1 MDISNKQ
8 KEYQELRKV
17 AVNFNKKYYAVLEY
31 MCDYIRKNKL
41 YHTIYAYDSPIPR
54 LIAFLDKNLDDPYR
68 SDSINARLEKLH
80 RFIEN
85 NEAVVKFTFQ
95 IPRKRRQICKTL
107 QDTFGLSII
116 QPEYYYRSEKSLVI
130 SKEAFNNLY
139 TLLKLEGKI

>member
-1 MDISNKQ
+1 MDIDNKQ

-17 AVNFNKKYYAVLEY
+17 VVNFNKKYYEVLDY
-31 MCDYIRKNKL
+31 MCDYVRKNKP
-41 YHTIYAYDSPIPR
+41 YHTIYAYCHPIPR
-54 LIAFLDKNLDDPYR
+54 LIAFLDKNLDDPYK
-68 SDSINARLEKLH
+68 SNYVNARLEKLH
-80 RFIEN
+80 RFVEN

-95 IPRKRRQICKTL
+95 IPRERRQICKIL

-116 QPEYYYRSEKSLVI
+116 HPEYYYKSEKSLVI

>member
-17 AVNFNKKYYAVLEY
+17 VVNFNKKYYEVLDY
-31 MCDYIRKNKL
+31 MCDYVRKNKL
-41 YHTIYAYDSPIPR
+41 YHTIYACYYPIPR
-54 LIAFLDKNLDDPYR
+54 LIAFLDKNLDDPYK
-68 SDSINARLEKLH
+68 SNYVNARLEKLH
-80 RFIEN
+80 RFVEN

-95 IPRKRRQICKTL
+95 IPRKRRQICKIL

-116 QPEYYYRSEKSLVI
+116 HPEYYYKSEKSLVI

>member
-1 MDISNKQ
+1 MNIDNKQ
-8 KEYQELRKV
+8 KEYKELRV
-17 AVNFNKKYYAVLEY
+17 AAVNFNKKYYAVLEY
-31 MCDYIRKNKL
+31 MCDYVRRNKL
-41 YHTIYAYDSPIPR
+41 YRTIYAYDSPIPR

-80 RFIEN
+80 KFVEN
-85 NEAVVKFTFQ
+85 NEAIVKFTFQ

-107 QDTFGLSII
+107 QDAFGLSII
-116 QPEYYYRSEKSLVI
+116 QPEYYYKSEKSLVI

>member
-1 MDISNKQ
+1 MDIGNKQ
-8 KEYQELRKV
+8 KEYRELRKV

-31 MCDYIRKNKL
+31 MCDYVRKNKL
-41 YHTIYAYDSPIPR
+41 YRTIYAYDSLIPR
-54 LIAFLDKNLDDPYR
+54 LIAFLDNNLDDPYK
-68 SDSINARLEKLH
+68 SNCVNARLEKLH
-80 RFIEN
+80 RFFEN

-116 QPEYYYRSEKSLVI
+116 QPEYYYKSEKSLVT

>member
-17 AVNFNKKYYAVLEY
+17 VVNFNKKYYEVLDY
-31 MCDYIRKNKL
+31 MCDYVRKNKL
-41 YHTIYAYDSPIPR
+41 YHTIYACYYPIPR
-54 LIAFLDKNLDDPYR
+54 LIAFLDNNLDDPYK
-68 SDSINARLEKLH
+68 SDNINARLEKLH
-80 RFIEN
+80 RFVEN

-95 IPRKRRQICKTL
+95 IPRKRRQICKIL

-116 QPEYYYRSEKSLVI
+116 HPEYYYKSEKSLVI

>member
-17 AVNFNKKYYAVLEY
+17 VVNFNKKYYEVLDY
-31 MCDYIRKNKL
+31 MCDYVRKNKL
-41 YHTIYAYDSPIPR
+41 YHTIYACYYPIPR
-54 LIAFLDKNLDDPYR
+54 LIAFLDKNLDDPYK
-68 SDSINARLEKLH
+68 SNCVNAKLEKLH
-80 RFIEN
+80 KFVEN
-85 NEAVVKFTFQ
+85 NEAAVKFIFQ
-95 IPRKRRQICKTL
+95 IPRKRRQICKIL

-116 QPEYYYRSEKSLVI
+116 HPEYYYKSEKSLVI

>member
-17 AVNFNKKYYAVLEY
+17 AVNFNKKYYAILEY
-31 MCDYIRKNKL
+31 MCDYVRKNEL
-41 YHTIYAYDSPIPR
+41 YHWHAYDSPIPC
-54 LIAFLDKNLDDPYR
+54 LITFLDNNLDNPYR
-68 SDSINARLEKLH
+68 SDSVNARLEKLH
-80 RFIEN
+80 KFVEN
-85 NEAVVKFTFQ
+85 NETVVKFTFQ
-95 IPRKRRQICKTL
+95 ILRKRRQICKIL

-116 QPEYYYRSEKSLVI
+116 HPEYYYKSEKSLVI